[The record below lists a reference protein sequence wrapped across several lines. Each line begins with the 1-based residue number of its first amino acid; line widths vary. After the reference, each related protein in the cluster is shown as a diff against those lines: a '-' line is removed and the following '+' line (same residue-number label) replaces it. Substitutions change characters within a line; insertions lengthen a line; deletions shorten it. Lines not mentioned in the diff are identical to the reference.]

1 VHDLEVTVVNS
12 LGLHARPS
20 ARLVHLLAPFD
31 AQIWLSH
38 RGREINAKSIMGLMM
53 LAAPQGAVL
62 RARADGP
69 EAAAAL
75 AALVDAFAN
84 GFDPSG
90 AACATS
96 VDRS

>member
-1 VHDLEVTVVNS
+1 MHDLEVTVANP

-62 RARADGP
+62 RARAEGP
-69 EAAAAL
+69 QAEAAL
-75 AALVDAFAN
+75 AALADAFAN
-84 GFDPSG
+84 SFEISSAG
-90 AACATS
+90 AL
-96 VDRS
+96 

>member
-1 VHDLEVTVVNS
+1 MQDPDVTIEVTVVNP

-31 AQIWLSH
+31 AQVWLSL

-62 RARADGP
+62 RARAEGP
-69 EAAAAL
+69 QAQAAIDAL
-75 AALVDAFAN
+75 AGAFAS
-84 GFDPSG
+84 GFESPN
-90 AACATS
+90 ARA
-96 VDRS
+96 V

>member
-1 VHDLEVTVVNS
+1 MVNP

-62 RARADGP
+62 RARAEGP
-69 EAAAAL
+69 QAEAAL
-75 AALVDAFAN
+75 AALVDAFAK
-84 GFDPSG
+84 GFDPASTG
-90 AACATS
+90 ASAGT
-96 VDRS
+96 V